1 MFDGQPMIKRELY
14 LVDSLV
20 FTETR
25 KHLDD
30 LQKKIILMLLEGKK
44 YSEIAEKHGYDEGY
58 IGDKSR
64 YLFKI
69 LSRQVGEEV
78 NKHNFCWVL
87 ERFSESRN
95 IVIGWNLI
103 NYT

>member
-1 MFDGQPMIKRELY
+1 MIKSELY
-14 LVDSLV
+14 LIDNLV
-20 FTETR
+20 FGETR

-30 LQKKIILMLLEGKK
+30 LQKKIILMLLDGKK

-64 YLFKI
+64 QLFKV
-69 LSRQVGEEV
+69 LSRQIGEEV
-78 NKHNFCWVL
+78 NKYNFCWVL

-95 IVIGWNLI
+95 IVIG
-103 NYT
+103 